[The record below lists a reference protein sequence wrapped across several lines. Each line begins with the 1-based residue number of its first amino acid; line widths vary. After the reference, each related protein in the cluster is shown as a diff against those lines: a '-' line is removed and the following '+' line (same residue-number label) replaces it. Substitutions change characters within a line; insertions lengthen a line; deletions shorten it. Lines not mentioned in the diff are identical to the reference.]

1 MIFVNRT
8 LFILTGVF
16 SHHNKQN
23 KFRKVMKIRLLVW
36 NVVLVMAMFSTHRN
50 IPLHRKWVSY
60 PTEME
65 LYRLM
70 SKHSKYALSIDSGT
84 NVT

>member
-1 MIFVNRT
+1 
-8 LFILTGVF
+8 
-16 SHHNKQN
+16 
-23 KFRKVMKIRLLVW
+23 MKIRFLVW

-50 IPLHRKWVSY
+50 IPLHRKWVSHL
-60 PTEME
+60 TEME

-70 SKHSKYALSIDSGT
+70 SKHSKYALSIVSGT

>member
-8 LFILTGVF
+8 FILTGVF

-23 KFRKVMKIRLLVW
+23 KFRKVWKIRLLVI
-36 NVVLVMAMFSTHRN
+36 AMFSTHRN